1 MNTNQVIVPIMWLT
15 EVNNEEVFLGSRSKL
30 GIQNKLFSLST
41 MRWEALEQCSGLWL
55 VYLFSVQDME
65 KASHFY
71 FQD

>member
-1 MNTNQVIVPIMWLT
+1 
-15 EVNNEEVFLGSRSKL
+15 
-30 GIQNKLFSLST
+30 

-55 VYLFSVQDME
+55 VHLFSVQDME

>member
-1 MNTNQVIVPIMWLT
+1 MWLT
-15 EVNNEEVFLGSRSKL
+15 EVNMKTFFRSKL
-30 GIQNKLFSLST
+30 GIHTKVFSLST

-55 VYLFSVQDME
+55 VHLFSVQDME